1 MNLKIKLPEW
11 TNPEDFNDRISALV
25 EQLYTVKTS
34 NWSLIKIYK
43 INYKNVS
50 TILHSQL
57 NYHI

>member
-34 NWSLIKIYK
+34 NWSH
-43 INYKNVS
+43 INSKNVF